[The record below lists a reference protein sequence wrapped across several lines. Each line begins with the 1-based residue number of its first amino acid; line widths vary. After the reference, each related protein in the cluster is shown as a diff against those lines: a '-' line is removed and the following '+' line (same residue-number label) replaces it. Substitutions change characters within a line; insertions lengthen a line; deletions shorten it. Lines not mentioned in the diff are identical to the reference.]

1 MSNKTSEEER
11 AEIDQSKAATTPANN
26 KNKEMPFRGLE
37 NSQKLGLFSL
47 VGLVIVFTQI
57 FFEVSKQTANYSLQ
71 YYNGGVF
78 PIPKTFLVV
87 LTETTK
93 LTAILV
99 LSKGLCPIYKYGV
112 SGRVTNSFFLFTLLF
127 VNIINLPGGQIN
139 DSTSGRTF
147 FSLVPPGY
155 SFI

>member
-1 MSNKTSEEER
+1 
-11 AEIDQSKAATTPANN
+11 
-26 KNKEMPFRGLE
+26 MPGRGSE

-47 VGLVIVFTQI
+47 VGLVIVFTQVKTSLIKLRKTKSKQLITLRQYFQI
-57 FFEVSKQTANYSLQ
+57 FCEVSKQTANYSLQ
-71 YYNGGVF
+71 YYNSGVF

-112 SGRVTNSFFLFTLLF
+112 SGLVTNSILFTLLF
-127 VNIINLPGGQIN
+127 VRYHRFVAPAGQIN
-139 DSTSGRTF
+139 DPISGRT
-147 FSLVPPGY
+147 
-155 SFI
+155 

>member
-1 MSNKTSEEER
+1 M
-11 AEIDQSKAATTPANN
+11 PA
-26 KNKEMPFRGLE
+26 RGSE

-57 FFEVSKQTANYSLQ
+57 FLAVSNQTANYSLQ
-71 YYNGGVF
+71 YYNAGVF

-112 SGRVTNSFFLFTLLF
+112 SGRVTNSIFLFTLLF

-147 FSLVPPGY
+147 FS
-155 SFI
+155 